1 MIKVV
6 ITTIILLISKFS
18 FGQTV
23 SVQIN
28 ELKSDK
34 GICNVCIFN
43 KADGFP
49 DESKNAVSCIKV
61 KIKDKTAS
69 ASFKALATSNYA
81 VVVYHDENNNGEL
94 DTNFIGI
101 PKEGIG
107 VSNNVK
113 PKMGKP
119 KFEAAKFA
127 LTADKNL
134 IINIKY

>member
-1 MIKVV
+1 MVKVV
-6 ITTIILLISKFS
+6 LITAILLMAKMS
-18 FGQTV
+18 FAQTV

-34 GICNVCIFN
+34 GICEVCLFS
-43 KADGFP
+43 KAEGFP

-61 KIKDKTAS
+61 KIKDKIAS
-69 ASFKALATSNYA
+69 ASFKALKPGYYA

-94 DTNFIGI
+94 DTNFLGI

-119 KFEAAKFA
+119 KFDAAKFA
-127 LTADKNL
+127 LTADKSI

>member
-6 ITTIILLISKFS
+6 LTTVILLVSKMS

-34 GICNVCIFN
+34 GICEVCLFN
-43 KADGFP
+43 KSDGFP
-49 DESKNAVSCIKV
+49 DESKNAVSCTKV
-61 KIKDKTAS
+61 KIKDKTAF
-69 ASFKALATSNYA
+69 ASFKTLAPGNYA

-127 LTADKNL
+127 LTTDKSL